1 MKPSDR
7 SQGCHGQARRSIKHG
22 ASATSAPRWNHPPRR
37 LLVRATRLGPLPDGR
52 GSVKVALLLMILAA
66 LPIAAQDV
74 SHEELRATQRVVRTL
89 AGQIKPFLV
98 RINTVGGS
106 QPRAFIN
113 ENTDDAD
120 PKRKQERPRNQFRDD
135 PGSRFVI
142 ADGATTG
149 IVFSVDGYI
158 ITSSFNFVREPLLIS
173 VTLPDG
179 RRMVADLIARDQV
192 RKLALLKVD
201 AVGLSVPQWA
211 TESQVRVGAWAVAMG
226 LGFGGDD
233 PAVTVG
239 IISGKNRMMG
249 NAIQTDAKLNPA
261 NYGGPLCDLQ
271 GRIIGLCTPMAQ
283 RPGELAGV
291 ELYDSGVGFVLP
303 KWRVDEIVA
312 KLMTGESVYRGW
324 LGFAVDSRGQESQ
337 EGPKGVTIG
346 RIADPSPMA
355 TAGVQPGDRIV
366 KAQGR
371 DIHQFGNLIQA
382 IYMIPA
388 GDPVTLTIA
397 REDDEFDITI
407 KLARNTN
414 LGPLPEPPPE

>member
-1 MKPSDR
+1 MFVT
-7 SQGCHGQARRSIKHG
+7 CIALMLG
-22 ASATSAPRWNHPPRR
+22 ALSA
-37 LLVRATRLGPLPDGR
+37 V
-52 GSVKVALLLMILAA
+52 
-66 LPIAAQDV
+66 AQDV
-74 SHEELRATQRVVRTL
+74 SHEELQATQRVVRQL
-89 AGQIKPFLV
+89 AEQMKPFLV
-98 RINTVGGS
+98 RIDTVGGS

-113 ENTDDAD
+113 EEAEDAD
-120 PKRKQERPRNQFRDD
+120 GAPEQDRPRNQFRDD
-135 PGSRFVI
+135 PGSRFVV

-149 IVFSVDGYI
+149 IVYSADGYI

-201 AVGLSVPQWA
+201 AVFAAVPQWA
-211 TESQVRVGAWAVAMG
+211 TERQVHVGAWAVAMG
-226 LGFGGDD
+226 LGFGGSD

-239 IISGKNRMMG
+239 IVSGKNRMMG

-261 NYGGPLCDLQ
+261 NYGGPLCDLG
-271 GRIIGLCTPMAQ
+271 GRIIGVCTPMAQ

-312 KLMTGESVYRGW
+312 RLKTGESIYRGW
-324 LGFAVDSRGQESQ
+324 LGFANEPRAP
-337 EGPKGVTIG
+337 EGVVVGLV
-346 RIADPSPMA
+346 AEPSPMA
-355 TAGVQPGDRIV
+355 TAGVKAGDRIV
-366 KAQGR
+366 KANGR
-371 DIHQFGNLIQA
+371 EIHQFGNLIQA

-388 GDPVTLTIA
+388 GDSVTLTIA
-397 REDDEFDITI
+397 RDDEEFDITVT
-407 KLARNTN
+407 LARNTD

>member
-1 MKPSDR
+1 MD
-7 SQGCHGQARRSIKHG
+7 
-22 ASATSAPRWNHPPRR
+22 
-37 LLVRATRLGPLPDGR
+37 
-52 GSVKVALLLMILAA
+52 
-66 LPIAAQDV
+66 
-74 SHEELRATQRVVRTL
+74 
-89 AGQIKPFLV
+89 
-98 RINTVGGS
+98 
-106 QPRAFIN
+106 
-113 ENTDDAD
+113 
-120 PKRKQERPRNQFRDD
+120 
-135 PGSRFVI
+135 
-142 ADGATTG
+142 
-149 IVFSVDGYI
+149 
-158 ITSSFNFVREPLLIS
+158 EPLLIS

-201 AVGLSVPQWA
+201 AVFAAVPQWA

-226 LGFGGDD
+226 LGFGGSD

-239 IISGKNRMMG
+239 IVSGKNRMMG

-303 KWRVDEIVA
+303 KRRVDEIVA

-324 LGFAVDSRGQESQ
+324 LGFGTDPRAREGQE
-337 EGPKGVTIG
+337 GKKGVAIG

-366 KAQGR
+366 KANGR
-371 DIHQFGNLIQA
+371 EIHQFGNLIQA

-388 GDPVTLTIA
+388 GDPVNLTIA
-397 REDDEFDITI
+397 RDEDEFEVTVT
-407 KLARNTN
+407 LARNTE
-414 LGPLPEPPPE
+414 LGPLPEPPPK